1 MFIKEYEKFKKNVE
15 DTMWSFFKMTP
26 EQIQQA
32 LNELHKTYDKLYNL
46 DEVSYKNVRP
56 DLRNMVMVYKT
67 MNYFYSIYEKLLEL
81 EDYICNVEVD

>member
-1 MFIKEYEKFKKNVE
+1 MFVKEYEKFKKNVE

-26 EQIQQA
+26 DQIKQS
-32 LNELHKTYDKLYNL
+32 LDELHKTYDMLYDL
-46 DEVSYKNVRP
+46 DVVSYKNVRP
-56 DLRNMVMVYKT
+56 GLRNMLMVYKT

>member
-32 LNELHKTYDKLYNL
+32 LNELHKTYDELYDL